1 MAVDPHSPVP
11 IFQQIA
17 DHLRSALAAGV
28 YRAGEAIPSL
38 RALAIELTVNP
49 NTVQRAFE
57 QLEREGLIQTRKG
70 LGMFVT
76 ENGAAQAAKLSET
89 TVYRTFAQGI
99 RAGRAARLSAE
110 RIHGSFERAWEEAHT
125 KARDGP

>member
-1 MAVDPHSPVP
+1 MAVDPHSPIP

-17 DHLRSALAAGV
+17 DYLRGAVAAGV
-28 YRAGEAIPSL
+28 YRAGEPIPSL
-38 RALAIELTVNP
+38 RALAVELTVNP

-76 ENGAAQAAKLSET
+76 EDGAAQAAKLSET
-89 TVYRTFAQGI
+89 TVYRTFAQAI
-99 RAGRAARLSAE
+99 RAGHAARLPE
-110 RIHGSFERAWEEAHT
+110 QRIRGSFERAWEETHT
-125 KARDGP
+125 QARDGP